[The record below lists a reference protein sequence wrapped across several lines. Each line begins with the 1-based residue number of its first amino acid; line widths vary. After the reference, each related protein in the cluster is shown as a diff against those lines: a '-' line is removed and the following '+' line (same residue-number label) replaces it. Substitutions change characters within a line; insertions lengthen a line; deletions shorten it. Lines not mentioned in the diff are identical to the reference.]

1 MIKAETPIVIQK
13 RELVQGDELA
23 SGELL
28 LSLRETLDDNQA
40 TEEKDRLVLGL
51 DSRHGNP
58 NFDRVV
64 TPYTANELLTE
75 GSPRVRELFSQT
87 VRDENRLAFAIPTVV
102 RYHPTEWVEAKSAKY
117 DGGYASSIMFED
129 LSVATKIEYQA
140 FIDGMPVRVGTLRV
154 LAGPGAIQCKDSWSL
169 DFDQPEIEF
178 TIRRESDQFVLLARL
193 QNNNKL
199 TLMVRRA
206 NIARPPERVAPNLP
220 PVWVTGP
227 DLGLV
232 TGPRTLVATDPEGYP
247 VTYQSN
253 NLPNGVSLNFTT
265 GELTLNNATAGD
277 YTFIVDASDGVLNTR
292 REFTMR
298 INNMPVWVTPA
309 GSIGI
314 FQTNAPMTFQ
324 LVATDADNDPLTYT
338 VIAGALPSGLTM
350 NSAGMISGSPTGD
363 GSFTVRVSDGV
374 TSVDRQFS
382 LDANAAPVWV
392 TPAGSIGRF
401 NTGSAVSF
409 QFAAQDADNDP
420 LVYSAVTSLPA
431 GFNLSPSGLLS
442 GTAGPQG
449 SFTLRVADPNG
460 YFEDRSFSIASNA
473 TPVWVTPAGSLGLYG
488 TGSSVTIQLEATD
501 ADNDPLTYSV
511 VSGTLPAGLTMNS
524 SGSITGT
531 ANGDGT
537 FTVRVTDG
545 MTPVDRQ
552 FSLSS
557 NAPPIWV
564 TPAGSIGKWNIGTTM
579 SFQFSAQDPD
589 NDTLVYSVAP
599 GFTIPTGL
607 TLSPS
612 GLLSGTAN
620 LERTFSLRVTDP
632 NGEFAD
638 RSFTVEVNV
647 APVWVTAANA
657 VGPYAVGSY
666 PSYQLVATD
675 NDNDPL
681 TYTLVSGAPP
691 RNMSVSATA
700 LLSGGPIMPV
710 TPEQLEF
717 PISANTLIEVF
728 INDVQT
734 TNFTVNGQPYN
745 PPVST
750 GSNWTFISPPPAN
763 ALSPADSSYM
773 VTYGADT
780 YFKSKPLEAPFI
792 TDGSDFIPV
801 PGQTYTVTYTIR
813 KIVKETNGVQSCFRP
828 AFDARLTNGTDMA
841 ASGAKYGFGY
851 DPSLDFI
858 FTDDWVLNQFYTVN
872 ASWTAPAGS
881 YQYARGRIRVNR
893 TPIPGES
900 WTDPPTFSNAVFE
913 IKSSEISQGA
923 QRPKSTVFV
932 PAPSSNAVVRVVTRA
947 ISNPVAIVDNLTH
960 NHFPVTSETNSFTMR
975 VADPSNLTANRTF
988 TVNTFAPDLPAGEA
1002 YVVTTTAEYDAATAP
1017 GNAPP
1022 SQEEIFNS
1030 WARFDGA
1037 TFYPTGTPPGGQ
1049 ATEWTYSNGTI
1060 KSTVNSGALIGFVS
1074 PNDVSN
1080 YTHGVTMSSTNAD
1093 DDSIAVV
1100 VAFALVNNVANSLIA
1115 VRACGGNT
1123 PSWGLVHFA
1132 GTSATVLVNGDS
1144 VAGVAAGSPGW
1155 QGKGPSRVEVT
1166 RNGNQVSIVCSQMG
1180 NLVIDESTRLN
1191 YTIPENSPF
1200 AGPKPY
1206 GYAAR
1211 SQADATFSNIAMS
1224 GGLDATVVYD
1234 GRTMPPKVMVYNFTT
1249 QTWEQDLSR
1258 SIFRD
1263 HGYPR
1268 NLTNPATGNTFRLTG
1283 PRPYSVTK
1291 LP

>member
-40 TEEKDRLVLGL
+40 TEEKDRLVIGL

-58 NFDRVV
+58 NFDRIV

-87 VRDENRLAFAIPTVV
+87 VRDENRLAFSIPTVV
-102 RYHPTEWVEAKSAKY
+102 RYHPTEWVEAKWAKY

-193 QNNNKL
+193 QNNKKL

-232 TGPRTLVATDPEGYP
+232 TGPRMLVATDPEGYP

-253 NLPNGVSLNFTT
+253 NLPNGVSLNFAT
-265 GELTLNNATAGD
+265 GELTVNNATAG
-277 YTFIVDASDGVLNTR
+277 YHTIIVDASDGVLNTH

-382 LDANAAPVWV
+382 L
-392 TPAGSIGRF
+392 
-401 NTGSAVSF
+401 
-409 QFAAQDADNDP
+409 
-420 LVYSAVTSLPA
+420 
-431 GFNLSPSGLLS
+431 
-442 GTAGPQG
+442 
-449 SFTLRVADPNG
+449 
-460 YFEDRSFSIASNA
+460 
-473 TPVWVTPAGSLGLYG
+473 
-488 TGSSVTIQLEATD
+488 
-501 ADNDPLTYSV
+501 
-511 VSGTLPAGLTMNS
+511 
-524 SGSITGT
+524 
-531 ANGDGT
+531 
-537 FTVRVTDG
+537 
-545 MTPVDRQ
+545 
-552 FSLSS
+552 SS

-564 TPAGSIGKWNIGTTM
+564 TPTGSIGKWNIGTTM
-579 SFQFSAQDPD
+579 SFQFAAQDPD
-589 NDTLVYSVAP
+589 NETLVYSVTP
-599 GFTIPTGL
+599 GFAIPTGL

-681 TYTLVSGAPP
+681 TYTMVSGAPP

-717 PISANTLIEVF
+717 PISANTLIEVY

-750 GSNWTFISPPPAN
+750 GSNWTIISPPPEN
-763 ALSPADSSYM
+763 ALSPADSSYL

-828 AFDARLTNGTDMA
+828 AFDARMTDGTDLS
-841 ASGAKYGFGY
+841 ASGAKYGYGY
-851 DPSLDFI
+851 DSALDFI
-858 FTDDWVLNQFYTVN
+858 FTDNWVLGQFYTVN
-872 ASWTAPAGS
+872 ATWTAPAGT

-893 TPIPGES
+893 TPVPGES

-1002 YVVTTTAEYDAATAP
+1002 YVVNTTAEYNAATAP
-1017 GNAPP
+1017 GNTPP
-1022 SQEEIFNS
+1022 SQEDIFNS

-1049 ATEWTYSNGTI
+1049 ATKWTYSNGTI
-1060 KSTVNSGALIGFVS
+1060 KSTVNSDNLIGFVS

-1115 VRACGGNT
+1115 VRACGGIT
-1123 PSWGLVHFA
+1123 PSWGLVHFS

-1144 VAGVAAGSPGW
+1144 VAAGSPGW

-1191 YTIPENSPF
+1191 YTIPDNSPF

-1234 GRTMPPKVMVYNFTT
+1234 ARSMPAKVMVYNFNT
-1249 QTWEQDLSR
+1249 QSWEQDLSR

-1263 HGYPR
+1263 QGYPR
-1268 NLTNPATGNTFRLTG
+1268 NVTNPATGKTFRLTG
-1283 PRPYSVTK
+1283 PRPYSVTN

>member
-193 QNNNKL
+193 QNNKKL

-647 APVWVTAANA
+647 APVWVTGANA
-657 VGPYAVGSY
+657 VGPYAVGSN
-666 PSYQLVATD
+666 PSFQLVATD

-681 TYTLVSGAPP
+681 TYTMTAGAPP
-691 RNMSVSATA
+691 RNMSVSSTA

-734 TNFTVNGQPYN
+734 TVFTVNGQPYN

-750 GSNWTFISPPPAN
+750 GSNWAFVEPLNASAPPVQ
-763 ALSPADSSYM
+763 ADQSYI
-773 VTYGADT
+773 VTYGSET
-780 YFKSKPLEAPFI
+780 YFRSKPQESPFI
-792 TDGSDFIPV
+792 TDGSTFV
-801 PGQTYTVTYTIR
+801 PEIGKTYTITYTAR
-813 KIVKETNGVQSCFRP
+813 KVVAESNGIDSCFRP
-828 AFDARLTNGTDMA
+828 AFDATRASDGVQDNAMGT
-841 ASGAKYGFGY
+841 KYGFEMTPN
-851 DPSLDFI
+851 DLVS
-858 FTDDWVLNQFYTVN
+858 TTNWVINQFYTVS
-872 ASWTAPAGS
+872 ATWTPNIE
-881 YQYARGRIRVNR
+881 YTVARGRLRVNR
-893 TPIPGES
+893 ISGADDVS
-900 WTDPPTFSNAVFE
+900 NPPPYSNAVFE
-913 IKSSEISQGA
+913 IKAAQISEGA

-932 PAPSSNAVVRVVTRA
+932 PAPASNAVVRVVTRA
-947 ISNPVAIVDNLTH
+947 ISNPSVIVDNLTH
-960 NHFPVTSETNSFTMR
+960 NHFPVTSETNTFTMR
-975 VADPSNLTANRTF
+975 VADPSNLSASRAF
-988 TVNTFAPDLPAGEA
+988 TVNTFSPDLAPAEA
-1002 YVVTTTAEYDAATAP
+1002 YIVNTTAEYDAATAP

-1030 WARFDGA
+1030 WPRFDGA
-1037 TFYPTGTPPGGQ
+1037 NYYPTGTPPGGQ
-1049 ATEWTYSNGTI
+1049 ATGWTYSNGTI
-1060 KSTVNSGALIGFVS
+1060 KSTVNSGNLIGFVS
-1074 PNDVSN
+1074 PDTRES
-1080 YTHGVTMSSTNAD
+1080 YTHTVTLSSTNND
-1093 DDSIAVV
+1093 DDTIAVIIS
-1100 VAFALVNNVANSLIA
+1100 FALVGGVPHSLVAW
-1115 VRACGGNT
+1115 RAQGGLGPT
-1123 PSWGLVHFA
+1123 WSISVMEGGSRTDLVQASSTAPSNGGGWGGA
-1132 GTSATVLVNGDS
+1132 G
-1144 VAGVAAGSPGW
+1144 GSPSTI
-1155 QGKGPSRVEVT
+1155 QIV
-1166 RNGNQVSIVCSQMG
+1166 RNGNVVTATCSQFG
-1180 NLVIDESTRLN
+1180 STALDPATTLT
-1191 YTIPENSPF
+1191 YQIPAGSVFEGPTPF
-1200 AGPKPY
+1200 
-1206 GYAAR
+1206 GYAAQ
-1211 SQADATFSNIAMS
+1211 SQADATFSDIDMTG
-1224 GGLDATVVYD
+1224 GGLDATVLYD

-1263 HGYPR
+1263 QGYPR
-1268 NLTNPATGNTFRLTG
+1268 NITNPATGKTFRLTG